1 MEPAVDPMLILIIVL
16 LLAFVIVMVATR
28 GRRGRRL
35 EQLATHRSESTV
47 EAQVLAM
54 TQAGKRS

>member
-1 MEPAVDPMLILIIVL
+1 MLILIIVL

-35 EQLATHRSESTV
+35 EQLATDRSESTV